1 LLPDSPGSAAV
12 RRLVRRFAVALV
24 LFGVAGGAGAQ
35 EGWRTYSNPNLGTRV
50 EFPAD
55 LFSVAEGRPEQGSG
69 VRFRTADG
77 RARLSIYSLRNEQGL
92 TPATWLRTNLQ
103 VPRQSLYYQRIAPTF
118 FAISANHQNLIYYS
132 RCNFV
137 QSVIHC
143 IYVIYPREQKRAFD
157 PIVTR
162 ISRTL
167 RPL

>member
-1 LLPDSPGSAAV
+1 V
-12 RRLVRRFAVALV
+12 RRLTVAVALI
-24 LFGVAGGAGAQ
+24 LLGPAGPAAAQ
-35 EGWRTYSNPNLGTRV
+35 EGWRTYSNPDFGTRV

-55 LFSVAEGRPEQGSG
+55 LFSVADGQPEQGSG
-69 VRFRTADG
+69 MRVRTADG
-77 RARLSIYSLRNEQGL
+77 RAQLSIYSLRNDTGL

-103 VPRQSLYYQRIAPTF
+103 VPRQSLYYQRIAPYF

-137 QSVIHC
+137 RSVIHC

-157 PIVTR
+157 GIVTR